1 MFTAVEE
8 KDTIASHSIHTNV
21 CVHVICMCV
30 VCLCV
35 VWFVCGVGYSRER
48 ECNEIA
54 LMKREVMKRWKGEG
68 KGEGKGKKR
77 HSEG

>member
-1 MFTAVEE
+1 
-8 KDTIASHSIHTNV
+8 
-21 CVHVICMCV
+21 MCV

-77 HSEG
+77 HSEGWIDAAYMIKTLRNKNTHSRTTT